1 MTLPDLPDATEPE
14 ELASV
19 ILDGEA
25 TAAEQARAAAPEVA
39 AALARLRAVAEAV
52 GSVGPVDELA
62 RERAIAVALDA
73 WGTEAATASATDGA
87 PGDELA
93 RRRQARR
100 GLRLVGVAA
109 AVVAAL
115 AVGGIALSS
124 GSDDADTSADVAAE
138 APEGTEAAGSGE
150 DGAESGAGGT
160 ATESALA
167 LTDLGAFDD
176 LDDLVAFA
184 SGEATERTVVEE
196 GDAFADDDSAVV
208 GDATAESGSES
219 GLIEGSSQDAAE
231 PAPATGAA
239 PPSCSPP
246 PPPSGDPVVV
256 STATLEGRPVTVVV
270 AGTGDDAVVQ
280 VVDAQTCELRYEG
293 PAG

>member
-14 ELASV
+14 ELASA

-25 TAAEQARAAAPEVA
+25 TAAEQARAGEPEVA
-39 AALARLRAVAEAV
+39 AALARLRGVAAAV
-52 GSVGPVDELA
+52 GTAGPIDELA
-62 RERAIAVALDA
+62 RERAIALALDA
-73 WGTEAATASATDGA
+73 WGTEAATATAAGAAGA

-100 GLRLVGVAA
+100 GVRLVGVAA

-115 AVGGIALSS
+115 AVGGIALTS
-124 GSDDADTSADVAAE
+124 GDDDTDTSADVAAE
-138 APEGTEAAGSGE
+138 APAATEAAGSAG

-160 ATESALA
+160 ATQSATLA

-184 SGEATERTVVEE
+184 SGEATERTAVEE
-196 GDAFADDDSAVV
+196 GEAFDDDGVA
-208 GDATAESGSES
+208 GDAASE
-219 GLIEGSSQDAAE
+219 GLDEPVLDAAD
-231 PAPATGAA
+231 PAPTAGAA
-239 PPSCSPP
+239 APSCTPP
-246 PPPSGDPVVV
+246 PPPGGDPVVV